1 MFARRLAVPLLI
13 ALPLYGACSITYL
26 GTSDQVSTDIE
37 AASTPP
43 RAQLAPHPA
52 RTPEAVVQVYGAR
65 VAQWHGYFGV
75 HTWIAVKRSHADHY
89 IVHEVTRSQL
99 LESGSAILTHT
110 REPDELWYGNAPE
123 LLKDVRGS
131 GTEAVIDKIEAAV
144 ARYPFADRYRI
155 WPGPNSNTFVA
166 FVLREV
172 PELRAD
178 LPATAVGKDYF
189 GPLPFART
197 PSGTGGQFNVL
208 GVAGIAAGWEEGV
221 ELNLFGLTLGIDP
234 NDLALKVPLL
244 GRVGPKR
251 DQEPF
256 IIDVA
261 TPETSKTSRSSS
273 ALK

>member
-1 MFARRLAVPLLI
+1 MLVRRHALALLI

-26 GTSDQVSTDIE
+26 GTSGQVSSNDE
-37 AASTPP
+37 VPQVQPLSP
-43 RAQLAPHPA
+43 LAPDPA
-52 RTPEAVVQVYGAR
+52 TTREAVVQVYGTR

-75 HTWIAVKRSHADHY
+75 HTWIAVKRSQADHY

-99 LESGSAILTHT
+99 HQSGSAILTHT

-131 GTEAVIDKIEAAV
+131 GADALIDRIEAAV

-189 GPLPFART
+189 GPVPFART
-197 PSGTGGQFNVL
+197 PSGTGGQFNVF

-221 ELNLFGLTLGIDP
+221 ELNLFGLTFGVDP
-234 NDLALKVPLL
+234 NSFALKLPLL

-251 DQEPF
+251 DHAPF
-256 IIDVA
+256 IIDAA
-261 TPETSKTSRSSS
+261 TAKASSTTPAT